1 MFVFFFFFSSIIRH
15 TRCALVTGVQ
25 TCALPISAPLSLAAS
40 ARIRFSNAL
49 DMLMVISISYD
60 VNSGASSINT
70 IISED
75 CDGMRLDRA
84 LAMLMPDLSR
94 ERLKA
99 LILDGK
105 VIRQGTTA
113 IAAPSYK
120 VSEGEQINIT
130 VPPT

>member
-1 MFVFFFFFSSIIRH
+1 
-15 TRCALVTGVQ
+15 
-25 TCALPISAPLSLAAS
+25 
-40 ARIRFSNAL
+40 
-49 DMLMVISISYD
+49 MLMVISISYD

-84 LAMLMPDLSR
+84 LAMLMPELSR

-105 VIRQGTTA
+105 VIRQGATA

-120 VSEGEQINIT
+120 VREGAQFEIT
-130 VPPT
+130 VPPPIEPTAAQPELTLPLALEAEPPIVLPN

>member
-1 MFVFFFFFSSIIRH
+1 MRISDWSSDV
-15 TRCALVTGVQ
+15 CSSDL
-25 TCALPISAPLSLAAS
+25 
-40 ARIRFSNAL
+40 
-49 DMLMVISISYD
+49 YD

-113 IAAPSYK
+113 IAAPSYQ
-120 VSEGEQINIT
+120 VSEGQPFKIT
-130 VPPT
+130 VPPPIEAQADRKRTRLTYSH

>member
-1 MFVFFFFFSSIIRH
+1 
-15 TRCALVTGVQ
+15 
-25 TCALPISAPLSLAAS
+25 
-40 ARIRFSNAL
+40 
-49 DMLMVISISYD
+49 MLMVISISYD

-120 VSEGEQINIT
+120 VSEGEQFKIT
-130 VPPT
+130 VPPPIEAQAAPQDRSEEHTSELQSLMRNSYAVFCLKKKTTTQNHKL